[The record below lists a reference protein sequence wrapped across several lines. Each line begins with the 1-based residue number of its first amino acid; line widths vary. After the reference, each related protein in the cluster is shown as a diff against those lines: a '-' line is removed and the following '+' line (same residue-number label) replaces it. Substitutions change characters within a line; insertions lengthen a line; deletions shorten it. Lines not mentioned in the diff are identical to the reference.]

1 MDVFNFTSQLKFDSP
16 FEILNVC
23 LKTFGN
29 DNTRLEGAQVH
40 CGCGWAGAEGVIA
53 HAPANDSTLAAQIVV
68 EKKGRLMIFGVST
81 ALQPVDYC
89 KRGRSVALEECKT
102 GCDTMEARN
111 AGGSSSTHSRYS
123 TGDGNPHL
131 QNDNNCE

>member
-1 MDVFNFTSQLKFDSP
+1 MLNFTSQFKFDPP

-29 DNTRLEGAQVH
+29 DDTRLEGAQVH
-40 CGCGWAGAEGVIA
+40 CGCGCAGAKGVIA
-53 HAPANDSTLAAQIVV
+53 HAPANDCALAPQVVV
-68 EKKGRLMIFGVST
+68 EKKGGLVIFGVST
-81 ALQPVDYC
+81 ALEPVDYRQ
-89 KRGRSVALEECKT
+89 RGRSVALEECQA

-111 AGGSSSTHSRYS
+111 TGGSSSTHSRYS

-131 QNDNNCE
+131 